1 MQERVLKIKEY
12 LNHVEEK
19 HNQAVMSKEEVG
31 KTLDNKVKLVKIIL
45 TRCHET
51 EKNKQE
57 LLNDIVKKNKDHNE
71 KIEL

>member
-31 KTLDNKVKLVKIIL
+31 
-45 TRCHET
+45 
-51 EKNKQE
+51 
-57 LLNDIVKKNKDHNE
+57 
-71 KIEL
+71 